1 MQGQEPL
8 AARHFDSVWLKTSE
22 HAQLGRT
29 MLRTLPKTTSLS
41 LRLYGRLSGSIAL
54 FQNNQKELEV
64 NSIKKITYLTNKFT
78 YVCVSVPA
86 SVWVHHSNIPCFLFE
101 PIMRYVLCVVLCCVV
116 LRCGVVWWCVV
127 WHGVVWWCVV
137 FCYVVSCNVVLSF
150 AVLCCVLLCCVVW
163 CCVSLCLSCWRER
176 CHRIS
181 VSTQARA
188 AGATHI
194 FGPGTSRR
202 HNKLHLWYFSNW
214 LCSPFQSISY
224 LRKLKSKQL

>member
-137 FCYVVSCNVVLSF
+137 FCYVVSCNVVLRF

-163 CCVSLCLSCWRER
+163 CCVVLCFVVLVVLKRKMPSNF
-176 CHRIS
+176 S
-181 VSTQARA
+181 VD
-188 AGATHI
+188 
-194 FGPGTSRR
+194 PGTSRR
-202 HNKLHLWYFSNW
+202 RNTYIWPRHEPQAQQTTSLIFFKLIVFPIPVYIIFT
-214 LCSPFQSISY
+214 
-224 LRKLKSKQL
+224 

>member
-1 MQGQEPL
+1 M
-8 AARHFDSVWLKTSE
+8 
-22 HAQLGRT
+22 
-29 MLRTLPKTTSLS
+29 
-41 LRLYGRLSGSIAL
+41 
-54 FQNNQKELEV
+54 
-64 NSIKKITYLTNKFT
+64 
-78 YVCVSVPA
+78 CVSL
-86 SVWVHHSNIPCFLFE
+86 FLLLFE
-101 PIMRYVLCVVLCCVV
+101 YITPTFLASYSSLLCVMCYVLCCVVLCCVV
-116 LRCGVVWWCVV
+116 GWCGDVWCGMVWCGDV
-127 WHGVVWWCVV
+127 WCSVMLCRVM
-137 FCYVVSCNVVLSF
+137 
-150 AVLCCVLLCCVVW
+150 LCCVLLCCVVFCFVVLCGVVW